1 MSIPDDL
8 IKRMEGAEDKKAEG
22 VKIAV
27 EMIEEFKEIEG
38 VAGVHIMAI
47 AWESIVPDIVEKA
60 GLYPRPEVVIEERV
74 TAEVAA
80 AQG

>member
-1 MSIPDDL
+1 
-8 IKRMEGAEDKKAEG
+8 MEGAEDKRAEG
-22 VKIAV
+22 VKNAV
-27 EMIEEFKEIEG
+27 GMIEEFEEIEG

-47 AWESIVPDIVEKA
+47 AWESIVPEIVEKA
-60 GLYPRPEVVIEERV
+60 GLYPRPQVVVEEPA